1 MRPSAVLSALALST
15 SLVAAQNKQNTINFS
30 TIEIF
35 NDLKRCLKAVFI
47 YDYGINNGPVQKQI
61 GCETNDCICRADTLQ
76 DAISTAGLLAQS
88 ACSNS
93 GDRLTATSILSQYC
107 IDKGITA
114 GAPAP
119 TNNAGAPVTV
129 FATTTVALTT
139 VTATVTVSSA
149 SELYPIVG
157 VRNRSTPVSAPST
170 PTPVTETRDVVST
183 ISGSLTTIYS
193 TITTIPGQTSIPQ
206 SSNNGSSGNSNIGAI
221 AGGVVGGLVVL
232 GAILGFFIW
241 FMRRKRNN
249 SYSATEQGAPPSYEK
264 DLQLNQLGGMDMDTQ
279 YVASGPANRTE
290 ADPTIN
296 TVVPPNS
303 RYISPN
309 GLRMSIEY
317 LRSDPTACL
326 LLLPFLLPSRTRV
339 FLRGLLRNNTLQ
351 NQSLS
356 SRTVERQLWTVSK
369 SSPYLGTASSDSGR
383 RKRGSSIQ
391 QRREHGLKK
400 LPQIFARQ
408 YSERGGWRSVRS
420 SSNKKSDSKAKE
432 QPADGFSMLENAVK
446 ARSHR
451 TNIIKRKKQQDAVF
465 HQMADDNDK
474 YYAGREK
481 MEEEIEQIRDNLEK
495 FWNVRPG
502 RYNRSEDNEDFFWLL
517 EQKYPIGSP
526 STPQQLFDLPGVKA
540 AFPPRQPPNGSTT
553 KGDEPAGGQDEV
565 KKSNIQP
572 VPDGAPDEF
581 QTKSGSVSFRM
592 NSLDE
597 FVVFAPP
604 FSSQAEKEDYYALY
618 LDKFLPPHLQGENTH
633 PSPPVKS
640 NSTPSLATDLVD
652 STYPSVFGS
661 LGESSAPIHQREDNL
676 ESILQDLEVEW
687 DARWTQTSFNRLL
700 YTLEIAREDG
710 VDVLNSLLL
719 KRRQREVIWIAK
731 KIVDT
736 MPGIANLNLN
746 VWRLVNAVG
755 DQDNPKKPGIDNTLQ
770 DGMVMYTREEL
781 ADIARRRRG
790 VGVLLSSLTSMLLSG
805 WRAEKA
811 KADNTAFNAITM
823 IDTPPILD
831 LLDGP
836 SSHSSLLVSP
846 LGGILNEVPEGDEM
860 QMTAQELFSTVA
872 QLLAYLHV
880 ENHVPPI
887 VYSEKHPRLHAKQAE
902 IIQLMTAEIEA
913 AYGRELGLNIPQ
925 PNRVEERVDWS
936 LWIEL
941 VNCIAAERGLGVS
954 ATWLLLQH
962 RDEISWEG
970 ASPRG
975 PSNDVKNPDLTQMS
989 FEIPPEISTTKK
1001 LVLPSYLIP
1010 QATSTCLH
1018 NAALDAWPPETP
1030 GRMIRLLTKVAEN
1043 TGPFDVTFA
1052 RALLDHPEVNIFAS
1066 YAEDILKIPID
1077 GKWTLDIHYQI
1088 LMGACIRR
1096 DLSRTIKAWAD
1107 IENCMHGSS
1116 PILELQVDSN
1126 TELPAVEFAPYGTFA
1141 HPLYVIIAMI
1151 SHCRSR
1157 RKFGLLRYIL
1167 KTAVQEE
1174 HIRNNGSL
1182 LNLMFQHAGDTKD
1195 FAFAKYCL
1203 GFLAPPLAH
1212 RTITSVLN
1220 MHLSLGQQ
1228 KEAQAILDFMK
1239 RSGIEPDHVDLG
1251 IVARNT
1257 FKQSHEEGYALMD
1270 RAVSR
1275 ADEYKKKV
1283 LATVTTEKPFR
1294 DGVFLPVKHKLSDP
1308 IGSAAW
1314 FATLVA
1320 AVRGNNKEKASE
1332 ALKALGIDFAD
1343 PRAASKMGVR
1353 VFNTLLTGVC
1363 RREGSV
1369 QGMRMFK
1376 LYCLPNKQLLKMMDE
1391 SIKSHRSGDRRI
1403 DDEQDQVGSRVG
1415 PGIMENRGPQWDSNN
1430 PNVEEKKKE
1439 LEGVVVP
1446 DIITIRIIVHQ
1457 ALREKRDYYTT
1468 KKILENLPMS
1478 DSDRAWMRNDA
1489 YFETNWSHVINWA
1502 KGVWSL
1508 MQYGRHEW
1516 QDMMQ
1521 AKILGKRSQVH
1532 DGGLRERELL
1542 EMLAKQAAENESMK
1556 TTNTGIVDESEGKN
1570 SEDDNDDDLLRDYDL
1585 PPELTMDDW
1594 EKPKRSR

>member
-1 MRPSAVLSALALST
+1 
-15 SLVAAQNKQNTINFS
+15 
-30 TIEIF
+30 
-35 NDLKRCLKAVFI
+35 
-47 YDYGINNGPVQKQI
+47 
-61 GCETNDCICRADTLQ
+61 
-76 DAISTAGLLAQS
+76 
-88 ACSNS
+88 
-93 GDRLTATSILSQYC
+93 
-107 IDKGITA
+107 
-114 GAPAP
+114 
-119 TNNAGAPVTV
+119 
-129 FATTTVALTT
+129 
-139 VTATVTVSSA
+139 
-149 SELYPIVG
+149 
-157 VRNRSTPVSAPST
+157 
-170 PTPVTETRDVVST
+170 
-183 ISGSLTTIYS
+183 
-193 TITTIPGQTSIPQ
+193 
-206 SSNNGSSGNSNIGAI
+206 
-221 AGGVVGGLVVL
+221 
-232 GAILGFFIW
+232 
-241 FMRRKRNN
+241 
-249 SYSATEQGAPPSYEK
+249 
-264 DLQLNQLGGMDMDTQ
+264 
-279 YVASGPANRTE
+279 
-290 ADPTIN
+290 
-296 TVVPPNS
+296 
-303 RYISPN
+303 
-309 GLRMSIEY
+309 MSIEY
-317 LRSDPTACL
+317 LRPDPTACL
-326 LLLPFLLPSRTRV
+326 LLLPFLLPPRTRV

-356 SRTVERQLWTVSK
+356 SRTVERQLWSASK
-369 SSPYLGTASSDSGR
+369 GSPCLGSASLDLGW
-383 RKRGSSIQ
+383 RKRDSYIQ
-391 QRREHGLKK
+391 QRREPGLKR
-400 LPQIFARQ
+400 LPQVFARR

-420 SSNKKSDSKAKE
+420 SSNQKPDVNPKE
-432 QPADGFSMLENAVK
+432 QPTDGFAMLENTVK

-451 TNIIKRKKQQDAVF
+451 TKIMRRKKQQDAVF
-465 HQMADDNDK
+465 HKLADENDD

-481 MEEEIEQIRDNLEK
+481 MEEEIEQIRDNLER

-502 RYNRSEDNEDFFWLL
+502 RYNRPEDNEDFFWLL
-517 EQKYPIGSP
+517 EQKHPLGSP

-540 AFPPRQPPNGSTT
+540 AFPPRQPPSSPIPQ
-553 KGDEPAGGQDEV
+553 DSELLDGQDEV
-565 KKSNIQP
+565 RKSDNKP
-572 VPDGAPDEF
+572 LPDGAPDEF

-592 NSLDE
+592 TSLDE

-604 FSSQAEKEDYYALY
+604 FSSQGEKEDYYALY
-618 LDKFLPPHLQGENTH
+618 LDKFFPPHLQGENTH

-640 NSTPSLATDLVD
+640 TSIPSLATELVD

-661 LGESSAPIHQREDNL
+661 LEEPSAPSHQRGDNL
-676 ESILQDLEVEW
+676 DSIMQELEIEW
-687 DARWTQTSFNRLL
+687 ETRWTQTSFNRLL

-755 DQDNPKKPGIDNTLQ
+755 DQDNPKKPGIENTLQ
-770 DGMVMYTREEL
+770 DGMVMYTKEEL

-805 WRAEKA
+805 WRAERA
-811 KADNTAFNAITM
+811 KSDNTAFNAITM

-831 LLDGP
+831 FLDGP
-836 SSHSSLLVSP
+836 SSHSPLLVSP
-846 LGGILNEVPEGDEM
+846 LGSILNEPSEVDEM
-860 QMTAQELFSTVA
+860 QMTAQEIFSTAA

-887 VYSEKHPRLHAKQAE
+887 VYSEKHPRLHAKQGE

-925 PNRVEERVDWS
+925 PNRAEERIDWS
-936 LWIEL
+936 LWVEL

-954 ATWLLLQH
+954 ATWLLLQQP
-962 RDEISWEG
+962 DEISWEG
-970 ASPRG
+970 ATPRG
-975 PSNDVKNPDLTQMS
+975 LPNDIKLNPDLTQTS
-989 FEIPPEISTTKK
+989 FAVPPEISTTKK
-1001 LVLPSYLIP
+1001 LVLPSYLIS

-1077 GKWTLDIHYQI
+1077 GKWSLDVYYQI

-1107 IENCMHGSS
+1107 IENCIRGSS
-1116 PILELQVDSN
+1116 PVLELQIDSD
-1126 TELPAVEFAPYGTFA
+1126 TELPPVEFAPHGSFT
-1141 HPLYVIIAMI
+1141 HPLYVTIAMI

-1203 GFLAPPLAH
+1203 NLLAPPLPH

-1220 MHLSLGQQ
+1220 MHLALGQQ

-1257 FKQSHEEGYALMD
+1257 FKQSHDEGFALME

-1275 ADEYKKKV
+1275 ADEHKKKV
-1283 LATVTTEKPFR
+1283 LATMTTEKPFR
-1294 DGVFLPVKHKLSDP
+1294 DGVFLPVKHKVSDP
-1308 IGSAAW
+1308 IGPAAW

-1343 PRAASKMGVR
+1343 PKAASKMGVR

-1376 LYCLPNKQLLKMMDE
+1376 LYCLPNKQLLKMLDE

-1403 DDEQDQVGSRVG
+1403 DDEQDQFGSRVG
-1415 PGIMENRGPQWDSNN
+1415 PGIMEDRGPQWDSNN
-1430 PNVEEKKKE
+1430 PNVEEKKRQ

-1468 KKILENLPMS
+1468 KNILENLPMS
-1478 DSDRAWMRNDA
+1478 NSDRAWMRNDA
-1489 YFETNWSHVINWA
+1489 YFDTTWNHVINWA
-1502 KGVWSL
+1502 RGVWTL
-1508 MQYGRHEW
+1508 MQYGKHEW

-1542 EMLAKQAAENESMK
+1542 EMLARQAAEKENMAAS
-1556 TTNTGIVDESEGKN
+1556 NTGGIVDESEGNNGEDN
-1570 SEDDNDDDLLRDYDL
+1570 SDDDLLKDYDL